1 MTSVHKQGPLSI
13 HPGTVESW
21 RGGSLQTI
29 WKWDR
34 NDATRLLQ
42 THGWR
47 KNARHTSSG
56 SVVSGFVLPI
66 LMSLATAGTA
76 QVIEYEPDGSV
87 YVNGARAELVDG
99 IIQPMR
105 LSEREA
111 TKPVPGSKQ
120 PGTSDEIDVSD
131 RAPRPERPSGG
142 WSRERIAAEIHAAAN
157 RHNIPADL
165 FMTLIW
171 QESRFRA
178 DAVSPKGAIGFA
190 QLMPDTAKYLGV
202 DPKAPAENLD
212 GGARYLAAQYRTF
225 GTWELALAAYNAGP
239 HRVVQYRGV
248 PPFNETRNYVRTILS
263 KVSNS

>member
-1 MTSVHKQGPLSI
+1 MSFFHKQGPLSI
-13 HPGTVESW
+13 HPGTVKRW

-34 NDATRLLQ
+34 NDVFRLMQ
-42 THGWR
+42 AHGRR

-105 LSEREA
+105 LPEREA
-111 TKPVPGSKQ
+111 TKPVGETKQ
-120 PGTSDEIDVSD
+120 PGMSGKTDVSG

-142 WSRERIAAEIHAAAN
+142 WSSERIAAEILAAAN
-157 RHNIPADL
+157 RHDIPAEL
-165 FMTLIW
+165 FMTLVW

-190 QLMPDTAKYLGV
+190 QLMPDTAQYLGV

-248 PPFNETRNYVRTILS
+248 PPFNETRNYVRTILD